1 MSEPDPITTALAAAR
16 ALEEAGVAHLI
27 GGSVASTLHGEPR
40 ATADVDFAVH
50 LEPAEVEHLASALE
64 PGFHVDV
71 GSIRAAVEHASSFNA
86 IDRRTYVKVDV
97 FVRPRS
103 GLYGEEIERAQPA
116 ELRAGP
122 DGRARVATAEDTL
135 LQKLRGC
142 RSTGETSDRQW
153 RDVLGIVRVS
163 GPDLDRGYLARWAR
177 ALDLEELLVRA
188 LRKGGLDE

>member
-1 MSEPDPITTALAAAR
+1 VTEPDPIAAALAAAR
-16 ALEEAGVAHLI
+16 AFEGAGVAYLI

-50 LEPAEVEHLASALE
+50 LEPADVERLAAALE
-64 PGFHVDV
+64 PDFHVDT
-71 GSIRAAVEHASSFNA
+71 GSIRAAVQHASSFNA

-103 GLYGEEIERAQPA
+103 GLHGEEIERAKSA

-135 LQKLRGC
+135 LQKLRWY

-153 RDVLGIVRVS
+153 RDVLGIVRVN
-163 GPDLDRGYLARWAR
+163 GPDLDRGYLARWAG
-177 ALDLEELLVRA
+177 ALDLEELLERA
-188 LRKGGLDE
+188 LQRGGLGG